1 MLTHQQRFLAYLRD
15 ERNYSPHTVAA
26 YEDDLNDFRAF
37 LLKVAE
43 QAEPDLRAVDH
54 GTIRMFLGELLDQG
68 FSRTSVARKLACV
81 KSFFKYLHRLGT
93 LSSNPS
99 SLVCAPKLERRIP
112 QFLDEA
118 AVARLME
125 QPDRSTPTGSRD
137 AAILELLYSTG
148 IRLGELLAL
157 RLDDIDLA
165 SHTAKVTGKGRKQRI
180 VPIGG
185 PAREALREYLR
196 LRDCL
201 RPKEGASRRST
212 GDPVAV
218 FLTVRGKAIS
228 PKGVN
233 VIMNKYIG
241 QVSEIAK
248 KSPHVLR
255 HSCATHLLNRGADLQ
270 AVREL
275 LGHASLSTTQIY
287 THVSV
292 DRLKRI
298 YSKAHPR
305 AT

>member
-1 MLTHQQRFLAYLRD
+1 MLTYQQRFLAYLRD

-37 LLKVAE
+37 LLKLAE
-43 QAEPDLRAVDH
+43 RTEPDLHAVDH

-81 KSFFKYLHRLGT
+81 KSFFKYLHRLGV
-93 LSSNPS
+93 LSANPS
-99 SLVCAPKLERRIP
+99 SLVSTPKLERRIP
-112 QFLDEA
+112 QFLDET
-118 AVARLME
+118 AVARLMD
-125 QPDRSTPTGSRD
+125 QPDRSTPAGSRD

-148 IRLGELLAL
+148 IRLGEMLAL
-157 RLDDIDLA
+157 RLDDIDLGRC
-165 SHTAKVTGKGRKQRI
+165 TVKVTGKGRKQRI
-180 VPIGG
+180 VPLGG
-185 PAREALREYLR
+185 PAREAIREYLR
-196 LRDCL
+196 LRGSL
-201 RPKEGASRRST
+201 RPKESPSLGRG
-212 GDPVAV
+212 GDPAAV
-218 FLTVRGKAIS
+218 FLTVRGKSMS

-233 VIMNKYIG
+233 VLMNKYIG

-298 YSKAHPR
+298 YSKANPK